1 MLKRSIEI
9 YRAAEKTI
17 LLGCWIFCLLF
28 LAAISN
34 ISVSFLYQI
43 TAVCRQLILNKDK
56 TMTWRNTE
64 DEAIW
69 RMGNIKPAWVLPDT
83 RALLGLFFSK
93 PNSEGSA
100 KIYMLLLAFW
110 TQLNPRDSA
119 ITWHKAVHTSFLCSI
134 QCVWRFSQWG
144 YFRRVFFEW
153 GFLDVADGHVSKPSL
168 WWPRNDWCH
177 FSMPS
182 SHWISE
188 SLSFTKEETS
198 NPVRV

>member
-9 YRAAEKTI
+9 YRAAEKTFI
-17 LLGCWIFCLLF
+17 GVLNFLLLENFDFTVLLF
-28 LAAISN
+28 LAAISK

-110 TQLNPRDSA
+110 TQSRDTRQSILLFNVAFSA
-119 ITWHKAVHTSFLCSI
+119 FDAFYNGVISGGCFLS
-134 QCVWRFSQWG
+134 
-144 YFRRVFFEW
+144 E
-153 GFLDVADGHVSKPSL
+153 GF
-168 WWPRNDWCH
+168 
-177 FSMPS
+177 
-182 SHWISE
+182 
-188 SLSFTKEETS
+188 
-198 NPVRV
+198 